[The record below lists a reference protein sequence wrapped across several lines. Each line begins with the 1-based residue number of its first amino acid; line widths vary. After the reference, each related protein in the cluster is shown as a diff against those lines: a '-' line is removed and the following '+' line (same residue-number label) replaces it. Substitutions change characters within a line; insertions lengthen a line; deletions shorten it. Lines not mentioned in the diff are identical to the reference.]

1 MCKVVF
7 AKLSDSRYD
16 QTESKPYLLGSQSD
30 PLSVL
35 QEWDVFLG
43 LIW

>member
-7 AKLSDSRYD
+7 AKLNDCRYD

-30 PLSVL
+30 PLGVL
-35 QEWDVFLG
+35 REWDVFLG
-43 LIW
+43 LV